1 VASSTSADAATNVNT
16 DISAEPT
23 VLQIQANGNH
33 LEEEAIDI
41 DGMLLGELDLEELS
55 LSGVQAAVPPAVPDS
70 TASTTTVMTA
80 TATAITA
87 AVMAATAPAT
97 ATMAATTKT
106 KPRPPKGLKRQ
117 RA

>member
-1 VASSTSADAATNVNT
+1 
-16 DISAEPT
+16 
-23 VLQIQANGNH
+23 
-33 LEEEAIDI
+33 
-41 DGMLLGELDLEELS
+41 MLLGELDLEELG

-117 RA
+117 RAQEEEAEGRRKDTGGSDTTAAGN